1 MKIFTK
7 NTAITGTITV
17 NPEQSTSNATG
28 FSVNFTSNVANNDLI
43 ILNAANENRK
53 QAKLVINVNTSSLL
67 TLESNTKFYGDG
79 YLNIAYNSNT
89 ITFTSNTNSLNYIA
103 NDIIKFEFNSNT
115 ITSKILTGSGK
126 VYSINTANAVFTTNS
141 NLISYAVYPYFDNVS
156 FEILKQIQE

>member
-17 NPEQSTSNATG
+17 NPEQSKANATG

-53 QAKLVINVNTSSLL
+53 QAKLVVNVNTSSIL

-89 ITFTSNTNSLNYIA
+89 ITFTSNTNTLNYIA
-103 NDIIKFEFNSNT
+103 NDIIKFEFDSNT

-126 VYSINTANAVFTTNS
+126 IYSINTANAVFTTNS
-141 NLISYAVYPYFDNVS
+141 NLISYSVYPYFDNVS